1 MQVCKLVTCYVQI
14 MIWWFGKKQN
24 KTPSITM
31 CWEYKLLGFCCFYFE
46 IHFNTS
52 VKYHVPVQCA
62 AILLGLTDSD
72 GVIDVNS
79 R

>member
-14 MIWWFGKKQN
+14 MSSVVF
-24 KTPSITM
+24 TL
-31 CWEYKLLGFCCFYFE
+31 KL
-46 IHFNTS
+46 IFNTS
-52 VKYHVPVQCA
+52 VKYHVPVQYA